1 MSLTYNWV
9 LVALTLVGK
18 IKNNWQTAP
27 FLSLWLYAKLC
38 SSCQIG
44 CVMLKS
50 TMFVCKKLPKTNN
63 KTQLV
68 LNTHKTNHIQMWPL
82 VSISPTRILSCHT
95 IYDIYENQ
103 ALQAIRLKKL
113 AIKPRSYL
121 IINMLIWDYIDIY
134 KINFSSLIYRLHHIQ
149 TRMKYFCK
157 GHCIKAESL
166 HVKYV
171 FDLKSSDI

>member
-9 LVALTLVGK
+9 LVALTFFGK

-82 VSISPTRILSCHT
+82 VSVSPTRILSCHT

-113 AIKPRSYL
+113 AIKPRSHL

-134 KINFSSLIYRLHHIQ
+134 KINFSSLIYRLHHI
-149 TRMKYFCK
+149 
-157 GHCIKAESL
+157 
-166 HVKYV
+166 
-171 FDLKSSDI
+171 

>member
-1 MSLTYNWV
+1 MLNCAA
-9 LVALTLVGK
+9 LVRLVVSCWNQLCLCV
-18 IKNNWQTAP
+18 KNSQ
-27 FLSLWLYAKLC
+27 K
-38 SSCQIG
+38 Q
-44 CVMLKS
+44 
-50 TMFVCKKLPKTNN
+50 TNN

-82 VSISPTRILSCHT
+82 VSVSPTRILSCHK

-113 AIKPRSYL
+113 AIKPRSHL

-157 GHCIKAESL
+157 GHWIKAESL

-171 FDLKSSDI
+171 FDLKSSEI